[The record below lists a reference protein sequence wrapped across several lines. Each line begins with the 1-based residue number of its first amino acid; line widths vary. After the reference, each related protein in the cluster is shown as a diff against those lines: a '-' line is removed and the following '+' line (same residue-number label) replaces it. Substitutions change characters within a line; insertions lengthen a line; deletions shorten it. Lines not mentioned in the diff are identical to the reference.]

1 MTKKEKLATQ
11 LFLLARGMMPV
22 PFVIE
27 VVKPNLLV
35 SINGAWNVFMA
46 HELHVRRA
54 SPVPVT
60 LVPGVK

>member
-1 MTKKEKLATQ
+1 
-11 LFLLARGMMPV
+11 MPV